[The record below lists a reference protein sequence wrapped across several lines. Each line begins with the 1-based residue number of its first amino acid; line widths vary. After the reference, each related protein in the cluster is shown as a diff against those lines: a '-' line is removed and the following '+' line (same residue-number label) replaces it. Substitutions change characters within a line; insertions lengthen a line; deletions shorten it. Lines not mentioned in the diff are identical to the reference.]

1 MRSDLGLHGRV
12 SSGIHVKIGDQQN
25 NAHYSNQHDVA
36 TAADLEAV
44 ARLDRGEI
52 AQEHFETA
60 LEQRYQSHSV
70 KEHKVAT

>member
-1 MRSDLGLHGRV
+1 M
-12 SSGIHVKIGDQQN
+12 
-25 NAHYSNQHDVA
+25 A

-60 LEQRYQSHSV
+60 LEQRHQSHSV